1 MRTNGEVS
9 GAEVSGP
16 DERATSSD
24 GAAPLRP
31 PGASPGGPRRLDSAA
46 LFQRAREIVIVH
58 GGQEYRLRITK
69 ADKLI
74 LTK

>member
-9 GAEVSGP
+9 GAG
-16 DERATSSD
+16 ERATWGD
-24 GAAPLRP
+24 GAAAPAP
-31 PGASPGGPRRLDSAA
+31 IPGGPRRLDSAA

>member
-1 MRTNGEVS
+1 MRTKEEAP
-9 GAEVSGP
+9 GAIEG
-16 DERATSSD
+16 ATS
-24 GAAPLRP
+24 AAAASAPSP
-31 PGASPGGPRRLDSAA
+31 PGPRRLDSAA

>member
-9 GAEVSGP
+9 GAG
-16 DERATSSD
+16 ERAPSGD
-24 GAAPLRP
+24 GAAAP
-31 PGASPGGPRRLDSAA
+31 AAAAIPGGPRRLDSAA

>member
-1 MRTNGEVS
+1 MRTNSEVF

-16 DERATSSD
+16 DERATSSG
-24 GAAPLRP
+24 GAAPP
-31 PGASPGGPRRLDSAA
+31 APAASPGGPRRLDSAA

>member
-1 MRTNGEVS
+1 MSARR
-9 GAEVSGP
+9 GATAPPHPRRS
-16 DERATSSD
+16 RA
-24 GAAPLRP
+24 
-31 PGASPGGPRRLDSAA
+31 GPRRLDSAA

>member
-1 MRTNGEVS
+1 MRTNGEM
-9 GAEVSGP
+9 AEAR
-16 DERATSSD
+16 ERATSESVVVP
-24 GAAPLRP
+24 AST
-31 PGASPGGPRRLDSAA
+31 ASPAGPRRLASAA

-58 GGQEYRLRITK
+58 GAQEYRLRITK

>member
-9 GAEVSGP
+9 GV
-16 DERATSSD
+16 DERVTPGVTADD
-24 GAAPLRP
+24 GAAVAAPVV
-31 PGASPGGPRRLDSAA
+31 SPGGPRRLDSTA

>member
-1 MRTNGEVS
+1 MTADD
-9 GAEVSGP
+9 AEP
-16 DERATSSD
+16 
-24 GAAPLRP
+24 APRV
-31 PGASPGGPRRLDSAA
+31 AGPRRLDSAA